1 MPNKVSDSFWSTIE
15 KNQITQIP
23 RWRFVLKQITLW
35 IVVATLAIIVSLAGA
50 VALYISLNH
59 DFTISHD
66 YAITFLHESPLLMSI
81 LMSMPYS
88 WLVLIVLFFLLVFTV
103 VSRSKKGYSYG
114 IIRIITGLLLATIPL
129 MTIFYTSGI
138 GRSTHWY
145 MSENY
150 SNYYH
155 LVNGNEQD
163 WSHPDKGRL
172 GGRVIR
178 YDEKERIL
186 ILKSFANE
194 FWQIDVKNAKIDSDT
209 LLLPGNYLKIK
220 GVQTTKEGF
229 LAHSI
234 HSRSEV
240 YIAEHPELI
249 KNR

>member
-15 KNQITQIP
+15 KKRITPIP

-35 IVVATLAIIVSLAGA
+35 ILVATLAVIVSLAGS

-59 DFTISHD
+59 DFSISHD
-66 YAITFLHESPLLMSI
+66 YTITLLHEYPLLISI
-81 LMSMPYS
+81 LMSMPYT
-88 WLVLIVLFFLLVFTV
+88 WIVLIILFSLLVFTV

-114 IIRIITGLLLATIPL
+114 IIRIITGLLIATIPL
-129 MTIFYTSGI
+129 TTVFYASGI
-138 GRSTHWY
+138 GRSAHWY
-145 MSENY
+145 MSEHY
-150 SNYYH
+150 SDYYH

-186 ILKSFANE
+186 ILKSFDNE
-194 FWQIDVKNAKIDSDT
+194 LWRIDVKNARIDSDT
-209 LLLPGNYLKIK
+209 LLLPGNYVKVK

-234 HSRSEV
+234 HSRSEITV
-240 YIAEHPELI
+240 TTQPELI
-249 KNR
+249 KKR

>member
-15 KNQITQIP
+15 KNRITPIP
-23 RWRFVLKQITLW
+23 RWRFVLKQVTLW
-35 IVVATLAIIVSLAGA
+35 ILVATLAIFVSLAGA

-59 DFTISHD
+59 DFSISHD
-66 YAITFLHESPLLMSI
+66 YTITLLHEYPLLISI
-81 LMSMPYS
+81 LISMPYF
-88 WLVLIVLFFLLVFTV
+88 WLVLIMFFFLFVFTV

-114 IIRIITGLLLATIPL
+114 ITRIFTGLLLATIPL
-129 MTIFYTSGI
+129 TTVFYASGI

-150 SNYYH
+150 SDYYH

-178 YDEKERIL
+178 YDEKKKVL

-194 FWQIDVKNAKIDSDT
+194 FWQIDVKNARIDSDT
-209 LLLPGNYLKIK
+209 LLLPGNYIKVK

-234 HSRSEV
+234 HSRSEITV
-240 YIAEHPELI
+240 TTQPELI
-249 KNR
+249 KKR